1 MKVRLALRLPCIHS
15 QLVQASLYDQMR
27 VFTELKPM
35 LLICQSRR
43 KAEVVS
49 LNKNHC
55 KTSACQWHYFAARSR
70 KRK

>member
-1 MKVRLALRLPCIHS
+1 
-15 QLVQASLYDQMR
+15 
-27 VFTELKPM
+27 M

-55 KTSACQWHYFAARSR
+55 KQQLVSGFISLLDHENENKQANSILMCRGLFLLILNPLSL
-70 KRK
+70 